1 MHVSACLVLVV
12 PDGGDDGDQ
21 LLVEDLPLLPDLK
34 IHRKKNHGKKI
45 FRTNIAKVKISKV
58 NFL

>member
-34 IHRKKNHGKKI
+34 IQRKKNHGKK
-45 FRTNIAKVKISKV
+45 NISYKHCKSKV
-58 NFL
+58 